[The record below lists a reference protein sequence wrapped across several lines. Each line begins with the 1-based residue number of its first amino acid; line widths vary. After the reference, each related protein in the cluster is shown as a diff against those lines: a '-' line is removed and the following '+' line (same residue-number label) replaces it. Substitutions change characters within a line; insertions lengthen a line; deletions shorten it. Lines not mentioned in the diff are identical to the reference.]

1 VEAKVARERG
11 NVLPHLVSEPGYL
24 LSGLVTQSKMEQ
36 LLEELY
42 GIKPLEEERRADT
55 HQATTITDL
64 RLEAI
69 EDVGLPTLMD
79 EALALLINNLEV
91 EYGEIFELQPNSESL
106 LLTSGKGWEEGLVG
120 QASVPL
126 DSPTGYTLK
135 AKKPLIVEDVFSDTR
150 FGVPP
155 LLREHGVKSSAR
167 VIISDQEQPVRVLGA
182 DTTERRTFTED
193 EAHFLQAVAEVLATT
208 R

>member
-1 VEAKVARERG
+1 MQYA
-11 NVLPHLVSEPGYL
+11 VSEPSYL
-24 LSGLVTQSKMEQ
+24 LSGLVAQSKMEQ

-42 GIKPLEEERRADT
+42 GINPIEEERRVDPS
-55 HQATTITDL
+55 QPTTITEL

-79 EALALLINNLEV
+79 EALTLVTTNLEV
-91 EYGEIFELQPNSESL
+91 EYGEVFELQPDNESL
-106 LLTSGKGWEEGLVG
+106 LLASGKGWEEELIGH
-120 QASVPL
+120 ATIPL
-126 DSPTGYTLK
+126 DSPTGYALK
-135 AKKPLIVEDVFSDTR
+135 AEKPTIVEDVLSDTR

-155 LLREHGVKSSAR
+155 LLREHSVKSSAR
-167 VIISDQEQPVRVLGA
+167 VIIRDQEQPVKVLGA

-193 EAHFLQAVAEVLATT
+193 EANFLQAVAEVLATT